1 LWLRKKTLKTYFF
14 VGSFSQYFGSIDYQF
29 EGITFDF
36 SAQKLMMSPPLIASD
51 LTFVDPKKFATK
63 AVSEICNNYIVLLL
77 DRYSN
82 FEIEKKI

>member
-1 LWLRKKTLKTYFF
+1 
-14 VGSFSQYFGSIDYQF
+14 
-29 EGITFDF
+29 
-36 SAQKLMMSPPLIASD
+36 MMSPPLIASD